1 MKRFLKA
8 SIAAFVTISVLE
20 FVIHGYFLKDLYRE
34 TMSIWRPEP
43 EMKSMMGLMWL
54 GYLIF
59 APLFVFI
66 YSRGYETGKSKL
78 AQGLRYGFWIGLLM
92 GAMPTLIW
100 YVVLPIPQAL
110 AISWFTFGVIES
122 LVVGAV
128 VGLTYQK

>member
-1 MKRFLKA
+1 MKRFLQA
-8 SIAAFVTISVLE
+8 SIAVFITIGILE
-20 FVIHGYFLKDLYRE
+20 FVIHGYFLKDLYQE
-34 TMSIWRPEP
+34 TMSVWRPEV

-59 APLFVFI
+59 APVFVFI
-66 YSRGYETGKSKL
+66 YSKGYEAGKSKL

-92 GAMPTLIW
+92 NAMCSLVS

-110 AISWFTFGVIES
+110 AISWFVAGMVES
-122 LVVGAV
+122 LAVGAV